1 MKEKPARLEM
11 YAKRKKEREEAYYTK
26 RIEEEKNVRFNQNQ
40 MNKAKIIEGVKARE
54 LEDMLRKT
62 ELIKQQTTNKQES

>member
-1 MKEKPARLEM
+1 
-11 YAKRKKEREEAYYTK
+11 
-26 RIEEEKNVRFNQNQ
+26 